1 MLRVVV
7 DPNVFVSGVTQPAG
21 VSAEVVRAGLAS
33 RFRFIVSPAL
43 IAELAG
49 VLARPKFQRHATADE
64 AATLVDSIVGTAEE
78 HDDPTIVTRLL
89 RDPDDEYLVAL
100 ATAAGADLIVS
111 GDRDL
116 LDANVTPTVVTPRG
130 LLDRLASDD
139 DR

>member
-7 DPNVFVSGVTQPAG
+7 DPNVFVSGVIQPAG
-21 VSAEVVRAGLAS
+21 VSAQVIRAGLAG

-49 VLARPKFQRHATADE
+49 VLARPKLQPYVTADE
-64 AATLVDSIVGTAEE
+64 AATLADAIVGAAEE
-78 HDDPTIVTRLL
+78 HDDPSIGTRVL

-100 ATAAGADLIVS
+100 ATASGADLIVS

-116 LDANVTPTVVTPRG
+116 LEGEVVLAVVTPRE
-130 LLDRLASDD
+130 LRERLESDD
-139 DR
+139 DH